1 MKAGLRTTLLVLVCG
16 ATGGMM
22 WFVARRVTPQ
32 QAPTFRPLL
41 DRATEAKAAVDRV
54 GQELAKVSTSE
65 EIALGQHLVEQE
77 RARGFPEDVG
87 AARTKAQAYLQGI
100 LAMLVNRGEIRRPD
114 IPYHIQLIEHPSINA
129 FALPGG
135 ALFVTTGMLDFSE
148 NEAELAAVIG
158 HEMAHVD
165 LRHCIEHYQYEL
177 RARKLGGA
185 PLEAMA
191 SMGAKLMLQGYQD
204 EQEAEADRWGMQIA
218 ARAGYHPQAGQC
230 LFARMQAQWGG
241 DTPPVTLPGE
251 AVHSLSDALE
261 DLFSSHPRPS
271 LRIANL
277 ERAQKET
284 ALDPERNAYYLGLK
298 NRNALSS
305 RTEYEIPA
313 EVVSKRIYP
322 PKAKAARP

>member
-1 MKAGLRTTLLVLVCG
+1 
-16 ATGGMM
+16 
-22 WFVARRVTPQ
+22 
-32 QAPTFRPLL
+32 
-41 DRATEAKAAVDRV
+41 
-54 GQELAKVSTSE
+54 
-65 EIALGQHLVEQE
+65 
-77 RARGFPEDVG
+77 
-87 AARTKAQAYLQGI
+87 
-100 LAMLVNRGEIRRPD
+100 
-114 IPYHIQLIEHPSINA
+114 
-129 FALPGG
+129 
-135 ALFVTTGMLDFSE
+135 
-148 NEAELAAVIG
+148 
-158 HEMAHVD
+158 
-165 LRHCIEHYQYEL
+165 
-177 RARKLGGA
+177 
-185 PLEAMA
+185 
-191 SMGAKLMLQGYQD
+191 
-204 EQEAEADRWGMQIA
+204 
-218 ARAGYHPQAGQC
+218 
-230 LFARMQAQWGG
+230 